1 MSLIRRT
8 SPFGELLSLR
18 QAMDRLFED
27 SFVRPRSWALTGI
40 GRDSL
45 PLDVYETAD
54 ALVVKA
60 ALPGV
65 TPDEIEVTV
74 TGDVLT
80 IAATFK
86 EERESQSSGYIYQEL
101 RRGAVSRT
109 LTLPADVDADA
120 ASATFE
126 HGMLTLRIPKIE
138 RAKPRQIRVAA
149 SGDATRTV
157 AVDSGR
163 PAEPAPGTR

>member
-27 SFVRPRSWALTGI
+27 SFVRPRSWALTALEGS
-40 GRDSL
+40 SL
-45 PLDVYETAD
+45 PLDVYETTE

-60 ALPGV
+60 ALPGIK
-65 TPDEIEVTV
+65 PEEIEVTV

-80 IAATFK
+80 IGATFNV
-86 EERESQSSGYIYQEL
+86 EREADSSSYIYQEL
-101 RRGAVSRT
+101 RRGAFSRT
-109 LTLPADVDADA
+109 LTLPGDVNTDA
-120 ASATFE
+120 AAATFE
-126 HGMLTLRIPKIE
+126 RGMLTLRIPKTE
-138 RAKPRQIRVAA
+138 QAKPRQIKVNA

-157 AVDSGR
+157 AVESGK
-163 PAEPAPGTR
+163 PAGSGSAGR

>member
-27 SFVRPRSWALTGI
+27 SFIRPRGWALTALEGD
-40 GRDSL
+40 GL

-65 TPDEIEVTV
+65 KPEEVEVTV

-80 IAATFK
+80 LGATFK
-86 EERESQSSGYIYQEL
+86 EEREAEASGYIYQEL
-101 RRGAVSRT
+101 RRGAFNRT
-109 LTLPADVDADA
+109 LTLPGDVDADA
-120 ASATFE
+120 ATTTFE
-126 HGMLTLRIPKIE
+126 HGMLTLRIPKTE
-138 RAKPRQIRVAA
+138 QAKPRQIKIGG
-149 SGDATRTV
+149 GDDTTRTV
-157 AVDSGR
+157 AVESGK
-163 PAEPAPGTR
+163 PAGSDLRRR